1 MIFEATWA
9 FLLLISA
16 SLAADAAAKN
26 DNNTYSVRKSYYG
39 QKRQKGQS
47 LDTLITAVV
56 SQTDQLF
63 FKTRFIS
70 DSVLA
75 NATVLYFVSSGKF
88 SLVERLID

>member
-16 SLAADAAAKN
+16 TLVADAAAKN
-26 DNNTYSVRKSYYG
+26 VWKSYYG
-39 QKRQKGQS
+39 QERQKGQA
-47 LDTLITAVV
+47 LDTMITAVV

-88 SLVERLID
+88 SLS